1 MMEMITMLMSL
12 IFVEQP
18 LLLVVL
24 LIIIVTVLYYYRPR
38 FRELRDHLVF
48 KTFTKSESTPR
59 RSPATDHNCPQC
71 DGKMER
77 GYLISPHTI
86 SWSSR
91 SKGWFPSYL
100 TRSYGFPPARIP
112 GLGYRSHLETSLE
125 AFRCRSCEIIL
136 MNTRDNPLPET
147 E

>member
-1 MMEMITMLMSL
+1 MMKMIIMLMSL

-24 LIIIVTVLYYYRPR
+24 LVVLVTVFYYYRPR
-38 FRELRDHLVF
+38 FRGLRDHLVF
-48 KTFTKSESTPR
+48 KTFTKPESAPR
-59 RSPATDHNCPQC
+59 RSPAADHNCPQC

-91 SKGWFPSYL
+91 NKGLFPNYL
-100 TRSYGFPPARIP
+100 MRSYGFPPARIP
-112 GLGYRSHLETSLE
+112 GLDHRSQLETSLE
-125 AFRCRSCEIIL
+125 AVRCRSCEIIL
-136 MNTRDNPLPET
+136 INTRDNPLPET
-147 E
+147 A